1 MFSIPIKYK
10 TVTSVSG
17 ESYEIPLSLRLIDG
31 NRLMQ
36 GTLNSHV
43 NNLSELY
50 DCDCSNKSNQQIKMK
65 YDDKKIRTKCKSCSK
80 NSK

>member
-1 MFSIPIKYK
+1 
-10 TVTSVSG
+10 
-17 ESYEIPLSLRLIDG
+17 
-31 NRLMQ
+31 MQ